1 MKIIAMLSCIWCSAL
16 VAGGIPPEQLSSHV
30 RVGVVASR
38 EAHALSHV
46 LEPIVL
52 KRAQDQAQKI
62 AYNKDGMIEPEAL
75 GRCCN
80 DVVQGFSGEL
90 QKGIKKS
97 RSQTQLIGSIPSTQ
111 CLFLGGDVK
120 NKERDLVEQSHSLIS
135 SDLVTPGASFS
146 AATMHK
152 IASTGALVCAKD
164 AEKERKEDRDAPT
177 QLCKRVSMSGALE
190 PYCAYRFDTDT
201 VRRPIS
207 CVTSGSYVV
216 YSALAL
222 KNLWEKHWSHEQ
234 PSGERDIYTLVK
246 EKSALVQAHVKK
258 MVEKH
263 GEQKGPQIYVTDE
276 MLREMLTHKTF
287 ENTEPYNNIFMLSQE
302 KKLMLVKT
310 TPEFELWGTHEEV
323 EGQAEGET
331 QKLLSFLA
339 RCTQPKEEACACII
353 DTFIN
358 KPGPMCDHVLAFV
371 SKKAGEQGPVF
382 IYMDPLNRGMKKNP
396 RAYMLL
402 SFLLNQ
408 ARASR
413 SMPEEKGLLG
423 KFLDSVHKRA

>member
-1 MKIIAMLSCIWCSAL
+1 MEIIAMFSCILCSVL

-30 RVGVVASR
+30 KVGVIASR
-38 EAHALSHV
+38 EAHALSH
-46 LEPIVL
+46 LLDSIVL

-62 AYNKDGMIEPEAL
+62 AYNKDGMVEPEAL

-90 QKGIKKS
+90 QKAVKKS
-97 RSQTQLIGSIPSTQ
+97 RSQTQLIGCMQPTS
-111 CLFLGGDVK
+111 LFSLGGGVQD
-120 NKERDLVEQSHSLIS
+120 NERDQVEQSHSLIS
-135 SDLVTPGASFS
+135 SDSATPGASFS
-146 AATMHK
+146 AATLHK
-152 IASTGALVCAKD
+152 IASTSALACSKISD
-164 AEKERKEDRDAPT
+164 KENQEDAPT
-177 QLCKRVSMSGALE
+177 QLCKRVSMSGSLQ

-207 CVTSGSYVV
+207 CVTSGSYVI

-222 KNLWEKHWSHEQ
+222 KNVWEKHWSHEQ
-234 PSGERDIYTLVK
+234 PSGERDISTLVK
-246 EKSALVQAHVKK
+246 EKSAVVQARVKK
-258 MVEKH
+258 MVEKY
-263 GEQKGPQIYVTDE
+263 GEQEGPQIYLTDE
-276 MLREMLTHKTF
+276 KVQEMLTHKTF
-287 ENTEPYNNIFMLSQE
+287 ENMEPFKNIFMLSQE

-310 TPEFELWGTHEEV
+310 NPEFELWGTHEEV
-323 EGQAEGET
+323 EGQMEGET

-353 DTFIN
+353 DTFVN
-358 KPGPMCDHVLAFV
+358 KPGPLCDHVLAFV

-396 RAYMLL
+396 RAYIFL

-423 KFLDSVHKRA
+423 KFLDSVRN